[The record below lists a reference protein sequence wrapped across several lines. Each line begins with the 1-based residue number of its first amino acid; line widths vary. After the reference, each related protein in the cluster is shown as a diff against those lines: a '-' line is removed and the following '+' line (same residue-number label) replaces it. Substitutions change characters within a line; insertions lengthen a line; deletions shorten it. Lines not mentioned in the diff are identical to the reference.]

1 MPGKDQY
8 TKKGPLFGNNR
19 SHALNRTNRKYD
31 LNLQKVTIKED
42 GKVKTLRVTAK
53 TMRTLKKQGKL
64 A

>member
-31 LNLQKVTIKED
+31 LNLQKVTIKEN
-42 GKVKTLRVTAK
+42 GKIRKLRVCAK
-53 TMRTLKKQGKL
+53 TIRTLKKQGKL